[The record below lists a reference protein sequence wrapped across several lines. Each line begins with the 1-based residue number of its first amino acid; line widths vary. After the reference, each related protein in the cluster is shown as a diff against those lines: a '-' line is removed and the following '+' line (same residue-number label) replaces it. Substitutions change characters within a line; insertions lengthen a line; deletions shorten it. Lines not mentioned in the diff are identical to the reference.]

1 MKKPLKIGLISLGSI
16 LLLIIIAASI
26 ALFCIFSPSKL
37 AKIVNSQADRFLT
50 CEFHMDNAGLT
61 FFKTFPKIGLDLE
74 NVVLKNPQNADVSDT
89 LLFVKDC
96 LATLNIRELIKNKHA
111 EINDF
116 SLENGLLNLYVDEN
130 GNGNY
135 DVFRS
140 NDTSSFDYSIDLQ
153 KVKAKNLDIR
163 YQNGKAKQ
171 KAAAKGV
178 DLTVN
183 GKFENNNI
191 EGKAK
196 IYADNLVFAMKDS
209 TALSFSGDD
218 VMVSYDGVFTDFNL
232 IDGNLVADVSNTV
245 LCHDTTTYLNGMDL
259 TVSSDLQADLS
270 ALDFELQDTRLKL
283 EDQTLD
289 VNGSVDIDTLSSDI
303 HTDLHYETGNWNIDW
318 ILPLIPRSIIGNTLD
333 DMQIHGTL
341 ALEGDVKGTL
351 SDKETPKVTSGI
363 KWTNGDFAMKDLPLD
378 FTNVEGHFDL
388 NLDLDKLPARRLHR
402 VWRKSRSQGEH
413 ATHLRPG
420 KGIHG

>member
-140 NDTSSFDYSIDLQ
+140 NDTSSFDYSID
-153 KVKAKNLDIR
+153 
-163 YQNGKAKQ
+163 
-171 KAAAKGV
+171 
-178 DLTVN
+178 
-183 GKFENNNI
+183 
-191 EGKAK
+191 
-196 IYADNLVFAMKDS
+196 
-209 TALSFSGDD
+209 
-218 VMVSYDGVFTDFNL
+218 
-232 IDGNLVADVSNTV
+232 
-245 LCHDTTTYLNGMDL
+245 
-259 TVSSDLQADLS
+259 
-270 ALDFELQDTRLKL
+270 
-283 EDQTLD
+283 
-289 VNGSVDIDTLSSDI
+289 
-303 HTDLHYETGNWNIDW
+303 
-318 ILPLIPRSIIGNTLD
+318 
-333 DMQIHGTL
+333 
-341 ALEGDVKGTL
+341 
-351 SDKETPKVTSGI
+351 
-363 KWTNGDFAMKDLPLD
+363 
-378 FTNVEGHFDL
+378 
-388 NLDLDKLPARRLHR
+388 
-402 VWRKSRSQGEH
+402 
-413 ATHLRPG
+413 
-420 KGIHG
+420 